1 MKPLA
6 RVTPATVDVLSVL
19 LDAGKPC
26 WGLLVIKS
34 SGRPAGSVYP
44 ILERLEQSGWLTSS
58 WEDDPSRV
66 GPRRRYYELTGE
78 GATAARAT
86 VTSFA
91 AKRATSTSVATARV
105 ATARVV
111 TG

>member
-6 RVTPATVDVLSVL
+6 RITPATVDVLSVL
-19 LDAGKPC
+19 IDAGKPC

-66 GPRRRYYELTGE
+66 GPRRRYYELTAE

-86 VTSFA
+86 VTSFE
-91 AKRATSTSVATARV
+91 AKRATSTRIATASL
-105 ATARVV
+105 ATAGVV
-111 TG
+111 TA